1 MSAMPTLSDNI
12 EYIYR
17 CKVEP
22 NRASIVHLV
31 KSLLVLVLVAVAL
44 EIFVF
49 NFNPTK
55 SFTDYGFLIFA
66 RRQ

>member
-44 EIFVF
+44 EIFEIGRAHV
-49 NFNPTK
+49 
-55 SFTDYGFLIFA
+55 
-66 RRQ
+66 